1 MNRQERRGAIWFAA
15 GVLLMGLMLWLAGRC
30 SREAEQA
37 AETPA
42 VMVVDAADSLSGENV
57 EAGKSRR
64 KRGKSGKR
72 SSGKK
77 RGNRKSRGPSA
88 AIEPYR
94 DILADT
100 IANEPHGN

>member
-1 MNRQERRGAIWFAA
+1 MNRQERRGAICFAA
-15 GVLLMGLMLWLAGRC
+15 GVLLLGLMLWLAGRC
-30 SREAEQA
+30 SREAGEA
-37 AETPA
+37 AVPPA

-72 SSGKK
+72 KGK
-77 RGNRKSRGPSA
+77 GKSRGASA
-88 AIEPYR
+88 DTEHYR

>member
-1 MNRQERRGAIWFAA
+1 MNRQERRGAIWFAV
-15 GVLLMGLMLWLAGRC
+15 GVLLLGLMLWLAGRC

-37 AETPA
+37 AVTP
-42 VMVVDAADSLSGENV
+42 AADSLSGENV

-77 RGNRKSRGPSA
+77 RGKRKSRGASA
-88 AIEPYR
+88 DTEPYR

>member
-15 GVLLMGLMLWLAGRC
+15 GVLLLGLMLWLAGRC

-37 AETPA
+37 AVTPA

-77 RGNRKSRGPSA
+77 RGKRKSRGASA
-88 AIEPYR
+88 DTEPYR

-100 IANEPHGN
+100 IANEPNGN